1 MKVIYVICFS
11 MVLFLVNGCKDSG
24 STVEENT
31 DTPTETPATSAE
43 ENNENIGDP
52 AKGHDYNF
60 LTDKILIYN
69 AVIGGAEEE
78 NQPKKNDWIQLL
90 KTGQY
95 LAGRGSEQTHTGN
108 WTYDH
113 QNTLLFLQPGTEDY
127 PMSEWN
133 VMSTNEVIVLV
144 GTQTYGNNATQIQL
158 IKSTVRPQ

>member
-1 MKVIYVICFS
+1 MIIFPGSFAIYS
-11 MVLFLVNGCKDSG
+11 RSSKNPEWFLG
-24 STVEENT
+24 T
-31 DTPTETPATSAE
+31 
-43 ENNENIGDP
+43 
-52 AKGHDYNF
+52 
-60 LTDKILIYN
+60 
-69 AVIGGAEEE
+69 
-78 NQPKKNDWIQLL
+78 QIQLL